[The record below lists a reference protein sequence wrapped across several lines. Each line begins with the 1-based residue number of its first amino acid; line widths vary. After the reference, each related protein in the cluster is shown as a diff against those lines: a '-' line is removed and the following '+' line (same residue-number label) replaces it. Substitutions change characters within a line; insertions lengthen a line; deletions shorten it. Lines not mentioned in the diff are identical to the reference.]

1 MKKVILITMLV
12 LGIWAA
18 VELDKQMLLR
28 DCVASTEGTDTDC
41 AECYKKVYGTYPTD

>member
-1 MKKVILITMLV
+1 MKKVIALALFA
-12 LGIWAA
+12 LGIWGAI
-18 VELDKQMLLR
+18 EIDKRALLR

>member
-1 MKKVILITMLV
+1 MKKVIAIALFALA
-12 LGIWAA
+12 IWAA
-18 VELDKQMLLR
+18 IEIDKRMLLR